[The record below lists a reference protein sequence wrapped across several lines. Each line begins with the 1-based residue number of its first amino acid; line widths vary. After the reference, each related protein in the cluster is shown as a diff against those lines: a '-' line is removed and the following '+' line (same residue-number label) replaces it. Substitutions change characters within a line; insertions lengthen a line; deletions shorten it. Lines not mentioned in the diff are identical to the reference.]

1 MPHPGH
7 SEQFPQNDSG
17 NDSGPKP
24 DDIHARLLEGANLI
38 RTAQISDNSTVPKE
52 VTDSFNLL
60 RQGDLNGFT
69 NYFFNN
75 PNAQNSIK
83 RALADKGIDLYVDRP
98 QTDSVPGKIALS
110 TVVKGIE
117 PLSRTLLIDGKN
129 PPKADLLF
137 PAGADYAALRSRFLE
152 AGNKIDVG
160 EYTQEIQKQLQPPKT
175 PGRTMLG

>member
-17 NDSGPKP
+17 EESGPKP
-24 DDIHARLLEGANLI
+24 VDIHAKLLEGGNLI

-60 RQGDLNGFT
+60 RQGDLNGFS

-83 RALADKGIDLYVDRP
+83 SALAAKGIDLYVDRP
-98 QTDSVPGKIALS
+98 QTDSVSGRIALS
-110 TVVKGIE
+110 TEVKGIE

-129 PPKADLLF
+129 PPKADLLY
-137 PAGADYAALRSRFLE
+137 PAGANYDALRSRFLQ
-152 AGNKIDVG
+152 AGKKIDVG
-160 EYTQEIQKQLQPPKT
+160 EHTREIQQRLQPLKT
-175 PGRTMLG
+175 PARTMLG